1 MYHRCVDTL
10 KTFVVPLTF
19 LVCLSFSLQ
28 GRGDGETHPTGQ
40 SADLTSQQS
49 QALERSQE
57 AIGNRAAEY
66 EFLDQDRR
74 PVHFSDYLGKPL
86 LVNFIFTSCHHTCPM
101 MTANLVKVV
110 DVARDAVGRNAFS
123 VVTVGFDVEV
133 DTPEMMRFFA
143 VERGVD
149 FDGWDFLS
157 GDSEAIERITA
168 DLGFYY
174 TPSASGFDHLA
185 QSTVLDAE
193 GKVYRQVY
201 GQSFDPPALVEP
213 LKELVFGEQPD
224 AGKLSDWINGIKL
237 FCTVYDP
244 SSGKYY
250 FDYSLFVSIGVGL
263 ICLFSIAFFVIKSW
277 REHETNPSA

>member
-1 MYHRCVDTL
+1 M

>member
-1 MYHRCVDTL
+1 VDTL
-10 KTFVVPLTF
+10 KTSVVPLTF
-19 LVCLSFSLQ
+19 FVCLSFSLP
-28 GRGDGETHPTGQ
+28 GYGDGVTHGTGQ
-40 SADLTSQQS
+40 AADLSAQQARALELSQQAIGS
-49 QALERSQE
+49 QA
-57 AIGNRAAEY
+57 GEY
-66 EFLDQDRR
+66 EFLDQNRQ
-74 PVHFSDYLGKPL
+74 PVHFSEYLGKPL

-110 DVARDAVGRNAFS
+110 DVARDAVGKDAFS

-143 VERGVD
+143 IERGVN
-149 FDGWDFLS
+149 FDGWTFLS
-157 GDSEAIERITA
+157 GDTENIERITG
-168 DLGFYY
+168 DLGFFY

-185 QSTVLDAE
+185 QTTVLDAQ

-201 GQSFDPPALVEP
+201 GQSFEPPAIVEP

-224 AGKLSDWINGIKL
+224 AGKLSDWMNGIKL

>member
-1 MYHRCVDTL
+1 VDTL
-10 KTFVVPLTF
+10 KTSVVPLTF
-19 LVCLSFSLQ
+19 LVCLSFSLP
-28 GRGDGETHPTGQ
+28 GYGDGVTHGTGQ
-40 SADLTSQQS
+40 AADLSAQQARALELSQQAIGS
-49 QALERSQE
+49 QA
-57 AIGNRAAEY
+57 GEY
-66 EFLDQDRR
+66 EFLDQNRQ
-74 PVHFSDYLGKPL
+74 PVHFSEYLGKPL

-110 DVARDAVGRNAFS
+110 DVARDAVGKDAFS

-143 VERGVD
+143 IERGVN
-149 FDGWDFLS
+149 FDGWTFLS
-157 GDSEAIERITA
+157 GDTENIERITG
-168 DLGFYY
+168 DLGFFY
-174 TPSASGFDHLA
+174 TPSASGFGHLA
-185 QSTVLDAE
+185 QTTVLDAQ

-201 GQSFDPPALVEP
+201 GQSFEPPAIVEP

-224 AGKLSDWINGIKL
+224 AGKLSDWMNGIKL

>member
-1 MYHRCVDTL
+1 MDTL

>member
-1 MYHRCVDTL
+1 VDTL

>member
-1 MYHRCVDTL
+1 MDTL

-133 DTPEMMRFFA
+133 DTPEMMHFFA

>member
-1 MYHRCVDTL
+1 MDTL
-10 KTFVVPLTF
+10 KTSVVPLTF
-19 LVCLSFSLQ
+19 LVCLSFSLP
-28 GRGDGETHPTGQ
+28 GYGDGVTHGTGQ
-40 SADLTSQQS
+40 AAGLSAQQARALELSQQAIGS
-49 QALERSQE
+49 QA
-57 AIGNRAAEY
+57 GEY
-66 EFLDQDRR
+66 EFLDQNRQ
-74 PVHFSDYLGKPL
+74 PVHFSEYLGKPL

-101 MTANLVKVV
+101 MTENLVKVV
-110 DVARDAVGRNAFS
+110 DVARDAVGKDAFS

-143 VERGVD
+143 IERGVT
-149 FDGWDFLS
+149 FDGWTFLS
-157 GDSEAIERITA
+157 GDTENIERITG
-168 DLGFYY
+168 DLGFFY

-185 QSTVLDAE
+185 QTTVLDAQ

-201 GQSFDPPALVEP
+201 GQSFEPPAIVEP

-224 AGKLSDWINGIKL
+224 AGKLSDWMNGIKL